1 MGIGGLV
8 NWGEGGLGRFGGVDW
23 GRGAG
28 LGGGV
33 ERCSGNSSLPS
44 HKI

>member
-8 NWGEGGLGRFGGVDW
+8 NWGEGGLGGFGGVDW

-28 LGGGV
+28 LGGGGG
-33 ERCSGNSSLPS
+33 ELFWEQLAA
-44 HKI
+44 